1 MKHANLDKELSKL
14 PEERRETFK
23 TAIGTV
29 QDIIQ
34 LHTDWRLALDDGNDL
49 RVEEIERE
57 VDERPLSVEV
67 RSGWSPTS
75 DEWTTDEFRI
85 LLGTGGPAFQIIGE
99 VSEYGE
105 AISPQMQYQDWF
117 QPWTSCGWCYDD
129 DFEGEGKAA
138 LHWFCNRFYF
148 GEG

>member
-1 MKHANLDKELSKL
+1 MKRENLDKALGKL
-14 PEERRETFK
+14 PAGSRETFK

-34 LHTDWRLALDDGNDL
+34 QHQDWQLALDDGNDL

-57 VDERPLSVEV
+57 VKERPLSVEV
-67 RSGWSPTS
+67 RSGWSATS

-85 LLGTGGPAFQIIGE
+85 LLGTGGPAFQIVGE
-99 VSEYGE
+99 LTDCGE
-105 AISPQMQYQDWF
+105 ALNPQMQYQDWF
-117 QPWTSCGWCYDD
+117 QPWTNCGWCYDD
-129 DFEGEGKAA
+129 DFLTEGIAA
-138 LHWFCNRFYF
+138 LLWFCNRFYF